1 MKNPPAHAPITI
13 NWILTEE
20 NAQRVINVFEWAVR
34 NGGLAIGKE
43 VQPIAND
50 LMETAIKAKEAHE
63 SAANAGAKPEEPTK
77 N

>member
-1 MKNPPAHAPITI
+1 MENITAPAPVTI
-13 NWILTEE
+13 KWILTEE
-20 NAQRVINVFEWAVR
+20 NAQKVINVFDWAVR

-50 LMETAIKAKEAHE
+50 LMETAIKAKEARE
-63 SAANAGAKPEEPTK
+63 AAAKAGARPEEPTK